1 MVNWAKDGPK
11 SLQIEA
17 YTYLLTLETK
27 LCHLN
32 EVIKFW
38 FGGHSLSCIGSGTQN
53 AKNANRLRT
62 PNNAGDT
69 GSGSKRRHN
78 VFSIA

>member
-17 YTYLLTLETK
+17 YTYLLILETK

-38 FGGHSLSCIGSGTQN
+38 FDSHSLSCTGSVAQN
-53 AKNANRLRT
+53 AKDANRLRR
-62 PNNAGDT
+62 PNDAGDT
-69 GSGSKRRHN
+69 GSGSKQRPN
-78 VFSIA
+78 VFSIS